1 MDILLVSLLIFLF
14 VAGVFVFTLGGK
26 PSSNNNGSTIPAMA
40 CPPGFSP
47 SLAYLEKYGDTGIA
61 YDEKQKAICMLQ
73 PDAQH
78 SQTISYKDILVAAVV
93 EDGSLVAK
101 SIRTDEPGKQLLSQ
115 NLSEEIKVLFQDN
128 TEQAEGEQN
137 TPSGGTSSNIQLR
150 ILINNP
156 EHPVHQIHFLN
167 MEAKKGGLIHNE
179 AVAQVKNWQDLLSF
193 LIKLASKTGSQPGQ
207 TPSPDGQPATSQQQ
221 PEPAVAGQA

>member
-1 MDILLVSLLIFLF
+1 MDIPLVSLLIFLI
-14 VAGVFVFTLGGK
+14 VAGIFVFTLGGK
-26 PSSNNNGSTIPAMA
+26 PSSNKATTIPAMA

-61 YDEKQKAICMLQ
+61 YDEKQKAICILQ
-73 PDAQH
+73 PDRQH
-78 SQTISYKDILVAAVV
+78 SRIISYKDILATAVI

-101 SIRTDEPGKQLLSQ
+101 SERTDEPGKKLLSQ
-115 NLSEEIKVLFQDN
+115 NLSEEIKILFQDN
-128 TEQAEGEQN
+128 TEQSEGERK
-137 TPSGGTSSNIQLR
+137 TPLGGTSSNIDLR

-156 EHPVHQIHFLN
+156 EHPILQIHFLN

-193 LIKLASKTGSQPGQ
+193 LIKLASKAETDQTQP
-207 TPSPDGQPATSQQQ
+207 PDGQPAASQQQ
-221 PEPAVAGQA
+221 PEPAAFSNS

>member
-14 VAGVFVFTLGGK
+14 VAGVFVFTLGGT
-26 PSSNNNGSTIPAMA
+26 PSSNTATTIPAMA

-61 YDEKQKAICMLQ
+61 YDEKQKAICIVQ
-73 PDAQH
+73 PDVQH
-78 SQTISYKDILVAAVV
+78 NQIISYKDILVAAVI

-101 SIRTDEPGKQLLSQ
+101 SIRTDEPGKQLLSHI
-115 NLSEEIKVLFQDN
+115 LSEEMKVLFQDHA
-128 TEQAEGEQN
+128 EQSEGEQKI
-137 TPSGGTSSNIQLR
+137 PSGGTSSNIQLR
-150 ILINNP
+150 ILIDNP

-167 MEAKKGGLIHNE
+167 MEAKKGGVIHNE
-179 AVAQVKNWQDLLSF
+179 AVVQVKNWQDLLSF
-193 LIKLASKTGSQPGQ
+193 LIRMAGKAGTGLGQ

>member
-26 PSSNNNGSTIPAMA
+26 PSSNTATTIPAIA

-61 YDEKQKAICMLQ
+61 YDEKQKAICIVQ
-73 PDAQH
+73 PDVQH
-78 SQTISYKDILVAAVV
+78 SQIISYKDILVAAVV

-115 NLSEEIKVLFQDN
+115 NLSEEIKVLFQDHA
-128 TEQAEGEQN
+128 EQAEGEQK

-150 ILINNP
+150 ILINNS

-193 LIKLASKTGSQPGQ
+193 LIRMASKTGSQAGQ
-207 TPSPDGQPATSQQQ
+207 TSSLDGQPATSQQQ

>member
-1 MDILLVSLLIFLF
+1 MDLLLVGLLIFLF
-14 VAGVFVFTLGGK
+14 IGGVFVFTLGGK
-26 PSSNNNGSTIPAMA
+26 PSSNKATTIPAMS

-61 YDEKQKAICMLQ
+61 YDEKQKAICILQ
-73 PDAQH
+73 PDTQN
-78 SQTISYKDILVAAVV
+78 SQIISYTNILAAAVI

-101 SIRTDEPGKQLLSQ
+101 SVRTQEPGKKLLSQ

-128 TEQAEGEQN
+128 TEQSEGEQK
-137 TPSGGTSSNIQLR
+137 THSGGTSSNIQLR
-150 ILINNP
+150 IIINNP

-167 MEAKKGGLIHNE
+167 MEAKKGGVIHNE
-179 AVAQVKNWQDLLSF
+179 AVLQVKNWQDLLSF
-193 LIKLASKTGSQPGQ
+193 LIRLADKAGSQPGQ
-207 TPSPDGQPATSQQQ
+207 TPPPEGQPSPSQQQ

>member
-1 MDILLVSLLIFLF
+1 MDLLLVGLLIFLF
-14 VAGVFVFTLGGK
+14 VAGVFVFTLGGR
-26 PSSNNNGSTIPAMA
+26 PSSNTASTIPAMA

-47 SLAYLEKYGDTGIA
+47 SLSYLENYGDTGIA

-78 SQTISYKDILVAAVV
+78 SQTISYKDILVAAVF
-93 EDGSLVAK
+93 EDESLVAK
-101 SIRTDEPGKQLLSQ
+101 SIRTDESGKQLLSQ
-115 NLSEEIKVLFQDN
+115 NLSEEIKVLFQDHA
-128 TEQAEGEQN
+128 EQAEGEQK

-150 ILINNP
+150 ILINNS

-193 LIKLASKTGSQPGQ
+193 LIRMAGKVGSQPDQ

>member
-1 MDILLVSLLIFLF
+1 MDILIVSLLIFLF
-14 VAGVFVFTLGGK
+14 VAGVFVFTLGGR
-26 PSSNNNGSTIPAMA
+26 PSSNTASTIPAMA

-47 SLAYLEKYGDTGIA
+47 SLSYLENYGDTGIA

-93 EDGSLVAK
+93 EEGSLVAK
-101 SIRTDEPGKQLLSQ
+101 SMRTDEPGKQLLSHI
-115 NLSEEIKVLFQDN
+115 LSEEIKVLFQDHA
-128 TEQAEGEQN
+128 EQAEGEQN

-167 MEAKKGGLIHNE
+167 MEAKKGGVIHNE
-179 AVAQVKNWQDLLSF
+179 AVAQVKNWQDLLSY
-193 LIKLASKTGSQPGQ
+193 LIRLAAKPVTQPGQ
-207 TPSPDGQPATSQQQ
+207 TQQPTSQQPTPQQQ
-221 PEPAVAGQA
+221 PEPAEVGNS

>member
-1 MDILLVSLLIFLF
+1 MDIPLLSLLIFLF
-14 VAGVFVFTLGGK
+14 VAAVFIFTLGGR
-26 PSSNNNGSTIPAMA
+26 PTSSKATTIPAMA

-61 YDEKQKAICMLQ
+61 YDEKQKAICILQ
-73 PDAQH
+73 PDTQH
-78 SQTISYKDILVAAVV
+78 SQIIFYTDILVAAVV

-101 SIRTDEPGKQLLSQ
+101 SVRTDEPGKKLLSQ
-115 NLSEEIKVLFQDN
+115 NLSEKIKVLFQDN
-128 TEQAEGEQN
+128 SEQSGGEQK

-150 ILINNP
+150 ILINNS
-156 EHPVHQIHFLN
+156 EDPVQQIYFLN
-167 MEAKKGGLIHNE
+167 MEAKRGGVIHNE

-193 LIKLASKTGSQPGQ
+193 LIRMADKAGSQPGQ
-207 TPSPDGQPATSQQQ
+207 TPPPDGQPATSEQQ

>member
-26 PSSNNNGSTIPAMA
+26 PLSNTATTIPPMA
-40 CPPGFSP
+40 WPPGFSP
-47 SLAYLEKYGDTGIA
+47 SLSYLEKYGDTGIA
-61 YDEKQKAICMLQ
+61 YDEKQKAICILQ
-73 PDAQH
+73 PDVQH
-78 SQTISYKDILVAAVV
+78 SQIISYKDILVAAVV

-101 SIRTDEPGKQLLSQ
+101 SMRTDEPGKQLLSHI
-115 NLSEEIKVLFQDN
+115 LSEEITVLFQDH
-128 TEQAEGEQN
+128 TEQTEGEQKI
-137 TPSGGTSSNIQLR
+137 PSGGPSSNIQLR

-156 EHPVHQIHFLN
+156 EHPVHHIHFLN

-179 AVAQVKNWQDLLSF
+179 AVVQVKNWQDLLSF
-193 LIKLASKTGSQPGQ
+193 LIRMAGKAGSQPGQ
-207 TPSPDGQPATSQQQ
+207 TPPPEGQPAPSQQQ

>member
-26 PSSNNNGSTIPAMA
+26 PSSNNNGSKIPAMA

-47 SLAYLEKYGDTGIA
+47 SLAYLEKYDGTGIA

-78 SQTISYKDILVAAVV
+78 SPTISYKDILVAAVI

-101 SIRTDEPGKQLLSQ
+101 SMRTDEPGKQLLSHI
-115 NLSEEIKVLFQDN
+115 LSEEIKVLFQDN

-167 MEAKKGGLIHNE
+167 MEAKKRGVIHNE

-193 LIKLASKTGSQPGQ
+193 LIRQAGKTGQPPTQPQQPSGQ
-207 TPSPDGQPATSQQQ
+207 QPPPQEQPQPAT
-221 PEPAVAGQA
+221 V

>member
-26 PSSNNNGSTIPAMA
+26 PLSNTATTIPPMA

-47 SLAYLEKYGDTGIA
+47 SLSYLEKYGDTGIA
-61 YDEKQKAICMLQ
+61 YDEKQKALFILQ
-73 PDAQH
+73 PDVQH
-78 SQTISYKDILVAAVV
+78 SQIISYKDILVATVV

-101 SIRTDEPGKQLLSQ
+101 SIRTDESGKQLLSHIR
-115 NLSEEIKVLFQDN
+115 SEEMRVLFQDN
-128 TEQAEGEQN
+128 TEQSEGEQK

-150 ILINNP
+150 ILINDP

-167 MEAKKGGLIHNE
+167 MEAKKGGVIHNE
-179 AVAQVKNWQDLLSF
+179 AVEQVKNWQDLLSY
-193 LIKLASKTGSQPGQ
+193 LIRLAAKPVTQPGQ
-207 TPSPDGQPATSQQQ
+207 TQQPTSQQPTPQQQ
-221 PEPAVAGQA
+221 PEPAEVGNS

>member
-1 MDILLVSLLIFLF
+1 MDLLLVGLLIFLF
-14 VAGVFVFTLGGK
+14 VAGVFVFTLGGR
-26 PSSNNNGSTIPAMA
+26 PSSNKASTIPAMA

-61 YDEKQKAICMLQ
+61 YDEKQKAICILQ
-73 PDAQH
+73 PDTQH
-78 SQTISYKDILVAAVV
+78 SQIIFYQNILAVAVL

-101 SIRTDEPGKQLLSQ
+101 SERTDEPGKKLLSQ
-115 NLSEEIKVLFQDN
+115 NLSEEIKDLFQDN
-128 TEQAEGEQN
+128 TEQSEGEQK
-137 TPSGGTSSNIQLR
+137 TAPGGTSNNIDLK

-156 EHPVHQIHFLN
+156 EHPVLQIHFLN
-167 MEAKKGGLIHNE
+167 MEAKKGGVIHNE

-193 LIKLASKTGSQPGQ
+193 LIKLASKAGSQPGQ
-207 TPSPDGQPATSQQQ
+207 TPPPEGQPAPSQQQ